1 MTRTKEEIIT
11 TATNTT
17 TNKQL
22 SHFSRGKR
30 LIILPPTHPT
40 SRLRFRDFLP
50 KRLISDY
57 DLMFGS
63 SLMPANRFRYIQ
75 L

>member
-1 MTRTKEEIIT
+1 MTRTKKEIIT
-11 TATNTT
+11 TATN
-17 TNKQL
+17 KQL
-22 SHFSRGKR
+22 SHFARGKR

-40 SRLRFRDFLP
+40 LRLRFRDFLP

-63 SLMPANRFRYIQ
+63 SLMPASPTNRSRYIQ